1 MKKNTS
7 GNRHTELDSAPF
19 SKTGYFIC
27 FSVYMIITGMGYAEK
42 LSEKWIGWIDIVC
55 LLMGL
60 FMYIADTS
68 GFLEKRKRLLP
79 IARTIT
85 LATIALSLSIHIFTQ
100 TNMLAYYGWFV
111 ALAVVLCVIVVA
123 AGLRIFFEKLKGRET
138 S

>member
-7 GNRHTELDSAPF
+7 GNRYTEIDSAPF

-27 FSVYMIITGMGYAEK
+27 FCVYMIITGMGYAEK

-60 FMYIADTS
+60 IMYIADTS
-68 GFLEKRKRLLP
+68 GFLERRKRLLP
-79 IARTIT
+79 IARTVT

-111 ALAVVLCVIVVA
+111 ALAVVLCVIVMA
-123 AGLRIFFEKLKGRET
+123 SGLKILFEKLKGR
-138 S
+138 

>member
-7 GNRHTELDSAPF
+7 ENQYPELDSAPF

-27 FSVYMIITGMGYAEK
+27 FSVYMIITALGYAEK
-42 LSEKWIGWIDIVC
+42 LSEKWIGWIDIAC
-55 LLMGL
+55 LLTGL

-79 IARTIT
+79 IVRTIT

-100 TNMLAYYGWFV
+100 TNMLVYYGWFV
-111 ALAVVLCVIVVA
+111 ALAVVLCVIVMA
-123 AGLRIFFEKLKGRET
+123 SGLKILFEKLKGR
-138 S
+138 